1 MESKKNPDLDVGRN
15 SSLYFA
21 VGLNVMLIVTYFGLN
36 HKTYDKPDTYS
47 EVLNLE
53 MEQQEDI
60 PIVDL
65 NIPILPPPPVRA

>member
-53 MEQQEDI
+53 MEQ
-60 PIVDL
+60 
-65 NIPILPPPPVRA
+65 